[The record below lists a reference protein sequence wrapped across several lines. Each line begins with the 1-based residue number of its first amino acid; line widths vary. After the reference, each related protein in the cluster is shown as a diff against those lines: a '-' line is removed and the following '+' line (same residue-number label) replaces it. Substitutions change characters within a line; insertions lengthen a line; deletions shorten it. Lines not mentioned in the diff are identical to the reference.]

1 MSGNHYHNTKPCDCS
16 GEEQKGN
23 KRNGIKTE
31 ANTVDEML
39 PEKLSQAIDFEVI
52 GLGIVIADLFKMVSL
67 AAAHLPNMELY
78 SDMISVV
85 VDEDSI
91 TVCVTGLKPE
101 SDASHCHKHGKACF
115 HGCNDDSGY
124 EEDDYDPHED
134 DVDDEEEGLIYDG
147 D

>member
-1 MSGNHYHNTKPCDCS
+1 MSRNHYHNTKSRDCS
-16 GEEQKGN
+16 GEEQKE
-23 KRNGIKTE
+23 KKQHGIKTD
-31 ANTVDEML
+31 ANTADEML
-39 PEKLSQAIDFEVI
+39 PEKLSRAIDIEVM
-52 GLGIVIADLFKMVSL
+52 GLGLVIADLFKTVSL

-101 SDASHCHKHGKACF
+101 SDASHFHKHGKVCC
-115 HGCNDDSGY
+115 HGCNDDPGY
-124 EEDDYDPHED
+124 EEDDYDPHEED
-134 DVDDEEEGLIYDG
+134 DDEEGLIYDG